1 MWLLTR
7 QAVRSRSFIVRDCSV
22 SLFRRARPRG
32 LALSLRDI
40 ARSRAF
46 IAWHRA
52 VSCHRRARPPIS
64 SRSCHSRASVVR
76 DRQYISTK
84 KIMSRIYFQIN
95 LFAALMVCLVAMYQ
109 CIEHSKD
116 RFSWGRERRG
126 GWDGWMHADLDV
138 ASWQCC
144 PRSRSS
150 CITCLQC
157 LCFPARALMLKVYLE
172 ECHSD
177 HMMELPSFPLSGTDP
192 YGLVLFGAMMLAGRL
207 CHSNEVLIIVW
218 LMEAPIEHV

>member
-1 MWLLTR
+1 
-7 QAVRSRSFIVRDCSV
+7 
-22 SLFRRARPRG
+22 
-32 LALSLRDI
+32 
-40 ARSRAF
+40 
-46 IAWHRA
+46 
-52 VSCHRRARPPIS
+52 
-64 SRSCHSRASVVR
+64 
-76 DRQYISTK
+76 
-84 KIMSRIYFQIN
+84 
-95 LFAALMVCLVAMYQ
+95 
-109 CIEHSKD
+109 
-116 RFSWGRERRG
+116 
-126 GWDGWMHADLDV
+126 MHADLDV

-207 CHSNEVLIIVW
+207 CHSNEVLIIV
-218 LMEAPIEHV
+218 